1 MHQSNGYMNSY
12 TANTGM
18 YPVYYCFSLA
28 LVLAAIGVQDR
39 VLLVH
44 MDNPGVPSTSLYCI
58 LAGFDGIILFRSTSD
73 PRWQVLRDRATVTR
87 TGSSAG
93 VATKAQSTQQ

>member
-1 MHQSNGYMNSY
+1 
-12 TANTGM
+12 M

-44 MDNPGVPSTSLYCI
+44 MDNPGVPSTSLYCT

-73 PRWQVLRDRATVTR
+73 PESLSESEVASVSLMDGVIGRKPLANK
-87 TGSSAG
+87 AG
-93 VATKAQSTQQ
+93 NRHCGLL

>member
-1 MHQSNGYMNSY
+1 MNSY

-18 YPVYYCFSLA
+18 YPVYHCFNLA

-44 MDNPGVPSTSLYCI
+44 MDNPGVPSTSLYCYST

-73 PRWQVLRDRATVTR
+73 PESL
-87 TGSSAG
+87 SESE
-93 VATKAQSTQQ
+93 VASP

>member
-1 MHQSNGYMNSY
+1 MNSY

-73 PRWQVLRDRATVTR
+73 PESL
-87 TGSSAG
+87 SESE
-93 VATKAQSTQQ
+93 VASR